1 MLPNV
6 LAPVAEPQPD
16 VVSSL
21 ANVIEFPVRQ
31 VGDGHLERDIV
42 LDLATADDLASGM
55 DRVAER
61 IRRSARASGVQW
73 FAVGDDGALEPVA
86 AAGYAR
92 GSRRELTVGSDGVL
106 VLHGGRLDPHI
117 ESALTSLAPI
127 VRRRTAEER
136 LARKTVELARRNEA
150 LEDFAALVAHELKTP
165 LQAAL
170 VADDPSSPVEAALD
184 LVDALLEAAQTEA
197 GETTFTPV
205 EQCLDHAVEDL
216 NAEVEVA
223 ADLATTVPLPPG
235 PLRVIL
241 RNLLSNAVSAG
252 AHHVQVTT
260 VRSPRS
266 WRLLVDD
273 DGVGLSDVEQY
284 ATGSG
289 LGLSLSRRIAARFGA
304 VLELTPRPANG
315 TRATLE
321 FAEAAR

>member
-1 MLPNV
+1 MLPDV
-6 LAPVAEPQPD
+6 SELVAEPQPD

-21 ANVIEFPVRQ
+21 ANVIEFPVRH
-31 VGDGHLERDIV
+31 VGDGQLERDIV
-42 LDLATADDLASGM
+42 LELATADDLALGM
-55 DRVAER
+55 GRVAER

-73 FAVGDDGALEPVA
+73 CAVGDDGALEPVA
-86 AAGYAR
+86 AAGSPR
-92 GSRRELTVGSDGVL
+92 GPRRELPIGSDGVL
-106 VLHGGRLDPHI
+106 VLYGGRVDPDI
-117 ESALTSLAPI
+117 KSAVMSLASI

-165 LQAAL
+165 LQPAL

-197 GETTFTPV
+197 GNGTFTPV
-205 EQCLDHAVEDL
+205 EQCLEHAVEDL
-216 NAEVEVA
+216 KAEVEVA

-252 AHHVQVTT
+252 AQHVHVTT

-273 DGVGLSDVEQY
+273 DGVGLADVEHY
-284 ATGSG
+284 AAGSG
-289 LGLSLSRRIAARFGA
+289 IGLSLSRRIAARFGA
-304 VLELTPRPANG
+304 VLELTPGPVNG

-321 FAEAAR
+321 FAEAPR